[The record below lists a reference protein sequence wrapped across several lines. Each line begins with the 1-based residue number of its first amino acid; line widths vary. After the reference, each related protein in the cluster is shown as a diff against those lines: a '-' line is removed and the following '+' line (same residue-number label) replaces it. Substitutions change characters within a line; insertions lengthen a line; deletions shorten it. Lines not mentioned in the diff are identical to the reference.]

1 MNEGTDSVE
10 LGLGPEC
17 VCVCVQYCT
26 VCWCQWLCGFCYKE
40 ILLSA
45 PGEFNQQSLR
55 NDFMLIPSNTVPK
68 STAIFSTAWSDC
80 LRTLWL
86 VYWDMI
92 SIYSS
97 SQELMLCRPEVTS
110 GEGKVEEI
118 SFFYNKKRGNDLI
131 WVPIK
136 EHTRPQCNY
145 TQKNERFTS
154 IDWVNDNG

>member
-1 MNEGTDSVE
+1 
-10 LGLGPEC
+10 
-17 VCVCVQYCT
+17 
-26 VCWCQWLCGFCYKE
+26 
-40 ILLSA
+40 
-45 PGEFNQQSLR
+45 
-55 NDFMLIPSNTVPK
+55 
-68 STAIFSTAWSDC
+68 
-80 LRTLWL
+80 
-86 VYWDMI
+86 MI